1 MTQLTSKESA
11 EKGVSPSVYLNSVL
25 DMSTSIPITSLYNAT
40 TNETAKAEEHYVDQY
55 YREYSAPK
63 ILMETTLHDNA
74 NINFRN
80 IFLSGALNK
89 TMYVQ
94 SINHNLREATATIT
108 LKEL

>member
-80 IFLSGALNK
+80 IFQSGALNK